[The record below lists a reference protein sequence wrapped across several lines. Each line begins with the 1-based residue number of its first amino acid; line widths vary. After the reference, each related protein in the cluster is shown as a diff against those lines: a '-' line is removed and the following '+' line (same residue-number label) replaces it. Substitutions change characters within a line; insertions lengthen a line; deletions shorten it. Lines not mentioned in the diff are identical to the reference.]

1 MKRTMKLRRFAPF
14 VYRALGICL
23 LASLSAC
30 SLLHRQHNDSTTAGP
45 AKTVHH
51 ATGRGLELELKV
63 SPDPVKLGEVREI
76 TANITVRN
84 TSKSPITLK
93 FPTTQ
98 ILEISLRDVATGTV
112 VSKWST
118 DRSFTENSRLVP
130 INRDEHLDYSEPI
143 TTRDLKAGKAY
154 NLEVAF
160 LGYESELSAKK
171 VIIPQP

>member
-1 MKRTMKLRRFAPF
+1 MKLRRLAPF
-14 VYRALGICL
+14 VYCALGGCL

-30 SLLHRQHNDSTTAGP
+30 SLFRRHHADSAAG
-45 AKTVHH
+45 AGSVKTVHH

-98 ILEISLRDVATGTV
+98 ILEISLRDVVTGTV

-118 DRSFTENSRLVP
+118 DRSFTEDSRLVP
-130 INRDEHLDYSEPI
+130 INRGEHLDYNEPI
-143 TTRDLKAGKAY
+143 TTRELKPGKIY